1 MSFSDLTLGMIGLG
15 ERAVLFGD
23 ILEEMGVTMV
33 GTDVEEENVDVFTDR
48 FDTQVFETIDELVGL
63 PLDGVVVTTPNRYH
77 RKPVTEAL
85 RHGHDVLLE
94 KPVAHDVQEARSV
107 LEATRQFES
116 TCYVTNL
123 YRLSPLMVQL
133 RERIRNGEFGTV
145 YHVSATRR
153 RNVIPAPETWMT
165 NQNVSGGGA
174 LIDIG
179 SHLLDGV
186 FDLLQYPEVL
196 NVQGRTQQVF
206 DPEAQSQIT
215 SDYGRPGKRKHVSVE
230 DTAAGQIT
238 FEGGTTAAFFVA
250 WEANHP
256 PETRYEIYG
265 DQKGATVNLHDGW
278 LEIYAQDDD
287 GSTVTVETRIEVPD
301 SPESFYRQTGRR
313 VLEEFLHRHH
323 SPPRLASVEEGLAV
337 QRVIEA
343 VYRGRNESVRSEMT
357 GARQ

>member
-1 MSFSDLTLGMIGLG
+1 MSYSDLTLGMIGLG

-33 GTDVEEENVDVFTDR
+33 GTDIEGENVEIFTDR
-48 FDTQVFETIDELVGL
+48 FDTQVYDTIEALVEL

-77 RKPVTEAL
+77 RKPVIEAL
-85 RHGHDVLLE
+85 SHGHDVLLE

-107 LEATRQFES
+107 LEATRQFDS
-116 TCYVTNL
+116 TCYLANL

-153 RNVIPAPETWMT
+153 RNEIPAPGTWMT

-179 SHLLDGV
+179 SHLVDGI
-186 FDLLQYPEVL
+186 FDLLQFPEVL

-206 DPEAQSQIT
+206 DPEAQSRIT

-238 FEGGTTAAFFVA
+238 FEGGTTASFFVA

-256 PETRYEIYG
+256 PQTTYEIYG
-265 DQKGATVNLHDGW
+265 AEKGATVDLHEGW
-278 LEIYAQDDD
+278 LEIYARDDD
-287 GSTVTVETRIEVPD
+287 GSSVSVETTIEVPD
-301 SPESFYRQTGRR
+301 SPDPFYRQIDRR
-313 VLEEFLHRHH
+313 VLEDFLHRRQ
-323 SPPRLASVEEGLAV
+323 SPPRLASVGEGVAV
-337 QRVIEA
+337 QRLIEA
-343 VYRGRNESVRSEMT
+343 LYRGRNDSVRSEVT
-357 GARQ
+357 GATH